1 MKLRAHGSALVVGLV
16 LLSVITLL
24 GLAGAT
30 AARVE
35 MQLAHDHR
43 FRENAASAASAG
55 IETAISHM
63 TGTTSDSD
71 FTLNASL
78 PGREHSARFEV
89 RAHFMGH
96 EYGLPQAPG
105 ANLAGG
111 HYEILSA
118 GYSARGAVDAQRAI
132 VMRVVPAPTPAAAT
146 DCEPVA
152 PVRCLGLHEILRLSW
167 QRLPGSS
174 IP

>member
-1 MKLRAHGSALVVGLV
+1 MIRREGGSALVVGLV
-16 LLSVITLL
+16 LLSMVTLL

-35 MQLAHDHR
+35 MQLAHDQR
-43 FRENAASAASAG
+43 FRENASSAASAG
-55 IETAISHM
+55 IEFAISHM
-63 TGTTSDSD
+63 TGTASDSD

-78 PGREHSARFEV
+78 PSRESAAHFIV
-89 RAHFMGH
+89 RARFMGH

-111 HYEILSA
+111 HYEILST

-132 VMRVVPAPTPAAAT
+132 VMRVVPSPTTAAAA
-146 DCEPVA
+146 DCEPAA
-152 PVRCLGLHEILRLSW
+152 PVRCLVSNEIVRLSW
-167 QRLPGSS
+167 QRLP
-174 IP
+174 

>member
-1 MKLRAHGSALVVGLV
+1 MIRQGRGGALVVGLV

-35 MQLAHDHR
+35 MQLAHDQR

-55 IETAISHM
+55 IEFALSHM
-63 TGTTSDSD
+63 TATASDSS
-71 FTLNASL
+71 FTLSASL
-78 PGREHSARFEV
+78 PGRETTARFDV
-89 RAHFMGH
+89 RARFMGH

-111 HYEILSA
+111 HYEILST
-118 GYSARGAVDAQRAI
+118 GYSARGAVDTQRAI
-132 VMRVVPAPTPAAAT
+132 VMHVVPAPTPAAVA

-152 PVRCLGLHEILRLSW
+152 SDVPCLAANDLVRLSW
-167 QRLPGSS
+167 QRLP
-174 IP
+174 